1 MNKSTWVQEMMW
13 ELVGG
18 GDPEKCRHGQETTA
32 PKGKSKSPA
41 KQFDSIFKNKPG
53 GVTSTDQGTV
63 NGKKIG

>member
-1 MNKSTWVQEMMW
+1 MIGA
-13 ELVGG
+13 LVGG
-18 GDPEKCRHGQETTA
+18 GDQEKCIHGQETKA